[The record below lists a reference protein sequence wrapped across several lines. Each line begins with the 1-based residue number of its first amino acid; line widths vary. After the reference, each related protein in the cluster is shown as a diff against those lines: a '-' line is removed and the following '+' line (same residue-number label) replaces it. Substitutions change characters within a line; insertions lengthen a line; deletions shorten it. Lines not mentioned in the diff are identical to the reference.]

1 MQQATYIPVIGSRY
15 VLPKGRRQNCCAVLA
30 AGHRGAVICADASC
44 SAIKTTAVNFFKI
57 PPHRIKGALARQ
69 EPRTLRRGVRP
80 SGRLALP
87 NALQP
92 SHHAFARLSCCS
104 YRAATSSLHTQSI
117 SRARVCGHRLLAVGF
132 AKRSHPASSHP
143 CFTRG
148 GIACLRSR
156 SRRHSAGHRAV
167 RCWLRQTLT
176 VPATSSVPLKTF
188 EHSQFRCRRYSKP
201 N

>member
-1 MQQATYIPVIGSRY
+1 MSKIVFAYLHLLVPPDRI
-15 VLPKGRRQNCCAVLA
+15 A
-30 AGHRGAVICADASC
+30 ARSQLRPSARVICFGIFG
-44 SAIKTTAVNFFKI
+44 SAIKNNSSEFFQNSPAKK
-57 PPHRIKGALARQ
+57 KGCAGARTI
-69 EPRTLRRGVRP
+69 ESLRRRVVP

-87 NALQP
+87 NALQ
-92 SHHAFARLSCCS
+92 SRLFVFAPFGVVRIERL
-104 YRAATSSLHTQSI
+104 LHRSI
-117 SRARVCGHRLLAVGF
+117 LSPFHEVRVCGHRLLAVGS

-156 SRRHSAGHRAV
+156 SRRHTAGHRAV

-176 VPATSSVPLKTF
+176 VPAPSSVPSKTF
-188 EHSQFRCRRYSKP
+188 EHSQFRCRRYSER